1 MEAIRRSL
9 DNSKLPEWATG
20 QPIYPRHVM
29 EMAPGWGRGDITLD
43 ALDIKS

>member
-9 DNSKLPEWATG
+9 DNSKLPEWAMG
-20 QPIYPRHVM
+20 QPIYCHGNGS
-29 EMAPGWGRGDITLD
+29 ELGAGHITLD

>member
-9 DNSKLPEWATG
+9 DNSKLPEWAMG
-20 QPIYPRHVM
+20 QPIYRRPVM
-29 EMAPGWGRGDITLD
+29 EMALSYDITLD

>member
-20 QPIYPRHVM
+20 QPIYRRHVM
-29 EMAPGWGRGDITLD
+29 EMAQSWGRVDITLD

>member
-9 DNSKLPEWATG
+9 DNSKLPEWAMG
-20 QPIYPRHVM
+20 QPIYRRPAI
-29 EMAPGWGRGDITLD
+29 EMALSWGRLDITLD